1 MIMASGL
8 AIFFKFLT
16 LEGLCNRQVMTK
28 FQIYQN
34 SEIDL
39 SIERTRKSA
48 LQFYINVNKN
58 SISDRRSWNQG
69 QWKISDAEDIGS
81 SALWVKYWWSKLN
94 C

>member
-28 FQIYQN
+28 N

-69 QWKISDAEDIGS
+69 QWKMSVQKILEVVHYGWNIDE
-81 SALWVKYWWSKLN
+81 VN
-94 C
+94 